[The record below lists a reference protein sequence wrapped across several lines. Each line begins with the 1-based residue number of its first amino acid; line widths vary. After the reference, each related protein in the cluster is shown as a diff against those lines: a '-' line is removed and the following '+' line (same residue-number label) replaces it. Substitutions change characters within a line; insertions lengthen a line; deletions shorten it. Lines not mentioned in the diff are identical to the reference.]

1 MTARVKGCWVAFEQ
15 DLRED
20 DAVPLLDA
28 IRQLRGVLA
37 VELEPQTLSDWI
49 AVQRV
54 RRELMDKLLAVLKP
68 TDPPSKQ

>member
-28 IRQLRGVLA
+28 IQQLRGVLA
-37 VELEPQTLSDWI
+37 VEAGTPDT
-49 AVQRV
+49 QRLD
-54 RRELMDKLLAVLKP
+54 RCP
-68 TDPPSKQ
+68 TRAA